1 MFHHHH
7 HLLIA
12 AIVTIVAVSAII
24 VASDHSHPKP
34 VTWPPFVSQ
43 GNGPVVFT
51 VGDVKGKGK

>member
-12 AIVTIVAVSAII
+12 ALVTIVAVSTII

-34 VTWPPFVSQ
+34 AAWPPFVSQ

-51 VGDVKGKGK
+51 VNVKPAK